1 MTQVN
6 QSGSIFQGEDKLISY
21 GIAASDGSSQDQTG
35 NTACWSLRD
44 ENISAISFCK
54 ISGGSGITIDG
65 SLVQVK
71 LNVED
76 TASLSGEYTTELKA
90 NASGCIV
97 VLATGIF
104 RILESSF

>member
-1 MTQVN
+1 MTKNN
-6 QSGSIFQGEDKLISY
+6 QSASLYQGEDKLIQY
-21 GIAASDGSSQDQTG
+21 GITASDGTSQDQTG

-44 ENISAISFCK
+44 ENISTISFCK
-54 ISGGSGITIDG
+54 ISGGSGITIVG

-71 LNVED
+71 LAPD
-76 TASLSGEYTTELKA
+76 DSASLSGEYTTELKA